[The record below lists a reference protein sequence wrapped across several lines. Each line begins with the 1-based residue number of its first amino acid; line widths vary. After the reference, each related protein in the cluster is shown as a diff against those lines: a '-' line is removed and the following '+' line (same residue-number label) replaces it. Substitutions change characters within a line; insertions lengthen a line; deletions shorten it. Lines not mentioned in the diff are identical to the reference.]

1 MIDQQTNERAKQF
14 QGRDDCYIH
23 VEMKDGGVCEVL
35 LAGTG
40 KAVLYGLIC
49 AVQQFATF
57 AGSSFEDAID
67 AMQSV
72 QKVAP
77 AYEVEPK
84 E

>member
-1 MIDQQTNERAKQF
+1 MIDRQTHERAKQF
-14 QGRDDCYIH
+14 QGRDDCLIH

-40 KAVLYGLIC
+40 KAILYGLIC
-49 AVQQFATF
+49 AVQQMATF
-57 AGSSFEDAID
+57 SGGSFDDAID
-67 AMQSV
+67 AMQSI

-77 AYEVEPK
+77 AYEVGPK